1 MGSIISVV
9 IQAITSLVGW
19 QKEKS
24 TAKHALDMAEVSAK
38 TRALDEQSLWEA
50 EQLQDKDK
58 SLRWL
63 AYIIYVA
70 PLIAYWISPTFG
82 AHIEE
87 GWKSLTTSQADT
99 IKALSVTIFGYRYVP
114 HIFTSVVST
123 IKKPTKK

>member
-1 MGSIISVV
+1 MGSIFSIAL
-9 IQAITSLVGW
+9 QAITSLIGW

-24 TAKHALDMAEVSAK
+24 IAKHALDMAEVSAK
-38 TRALDEQSLWEA
+38 TRALDEQSLWES

-82 AHIEE
+82 AHIEQ

-114 HIFTSVVST
+114 HVFTSVVST
-123 IKKPTKK
+123 IKKPRK